1 MAWRGPTRQPWEAVR
16 VQLPQ
21 PKPSARGGRPCV
33 VERRDFEGILWML
46 WTSSHWSELL
56 RRYGSPGPVGGG
68 SSHGKKRASCSS
80 SGAPIWPNSMTESN
94 SAQDQVQFA
103 IAVEGGVRETGGR
116 EEIRIAI
123 TVDIDDEGSKAPLG
137 VRPQREGLGV
147 VGKR

>member
-1 MAWRGPTRQPWEAVR
+1 
-16 VQLPQ
+16 
-21 PKPSARGGRPCV
+21 
-33 VERRDFEGILWML
+33 
-46 WTSSHWSELL
+46 
-56 RRYGSPGPVGGG
+56 
-68 SSHGKKRASCSS
+68 
-80 SGAPIWPNSMTESN
+80 MTESN